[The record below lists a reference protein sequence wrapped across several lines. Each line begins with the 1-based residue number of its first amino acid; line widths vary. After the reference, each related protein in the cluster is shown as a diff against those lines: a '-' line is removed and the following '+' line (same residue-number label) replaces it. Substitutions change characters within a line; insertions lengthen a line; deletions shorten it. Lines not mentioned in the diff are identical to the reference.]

1 MSFSPKH
8 LLGLAALALLPA
20 LMPTAARAQ
29 EVIMSGLNNPRGLV
43 FGPDGTLYVA
53 DAGTGGTGATVQTGA
68 GPAQYGTSGD
78 IQSYHNG
85 IQKTVITGLP
95 SLADQ
100 TKGGAEAVGLH
111 DLAFSGGTLY
121 GVIGY
126 GGDPSQTAAIPNPNF
141 DSLVSFNLAQNTVT
155 KIADLGAYEA
165 ANNPDSAD
173 SGSTINSN
181 PYSLAALPK
190 GGFAVADA
198 GGNDVLGVSADGKTL
213 STLGVFLA
221 VPNPLPFGPPKYQT
235 VPTSVKVGPDGALYV
250 SLLTGFP
257 FPVGAADIF
266 RIDPVTGT
274 QTVFASGFT
283 TISDFTFDKNGGL
296 IVLDLTTN
304 GLAAANPG
312 HGEIYQFAPSAGTQ
326 TLLAQQGFALA
337 TSALPGP
344 DFPTS
349 IAQGSDGAFY
359 VSDFGVSPGHGEV
372 LRFAA
377 VPEASTTVSLGL
389 LLALG
394 LGGVLVAR
402 RKAAAGG

>member
-1 MSFSPKH
+1 MSLSPKH

-29 EVIMSGLNNPRGLV
+29 EVIMNGLDNPRGLV

-53 DAGTGGTGATVQTGA
+53 DAGTGGTGATIQTGG

-100 TKGGAEAVGLH
+100 TKGGAEAIGLH

-126 GGDPSQTAAIPNPNF
+126 GGDPSMTSQIPNPNF
-141 DSLVSFNLAQNTVT
+141 DALVSFDLAQNTVT
-155 KIADLGAYEA
+155 KIADLGAYET

-181 PYSLAALPK
+181 PYSLAALPN

-213 STLGVFLA
+213 STLGVFPA
-221 VPNPLPFGPPKYQT
+221 APNPLPFGPPKYQA

-250 SLLTGFP
+250 SQLTGFP

-266 RIDPVTGT
+266 RIDPITGT

-283 TISDFTFDKNGGL
+283 TISDFTFGADGSL
-296 IVLDLTTN
+296 FVLDLTTN
-304 GLAAANPG
+304 GLAAAVPGSGKLFQVNPLTG
-312 HGEIYQFAPSAGTQ
+312 AQ
-326 TLLAQQGFALA
+326 TLLADQGLF
-337 TSALPGP
+337 
-344 DFPTS
+344 FPTS
-349 IAQGSDGAFY
+349 VVQGSDGSLY
-359 VSDFGVSPGHGEV
+359 VSNFGVSPGGGEV

-377 VPEASTTVSLGL
+377 VPEASTMVSLGL
-389 LLALG
+389 LLILG
-394 LGGVLVAR
+394 LGGALVAR
-402 RKAAAGG
+402 RKAMAGG